1 MEIAFLICS
10 LLLLLFGV
18 YIGFLIGSNVGERAV
33 TKADYWKMNAAAI
46 IITVLLAFIFAGL
59 PLLYGAIIGLLAG
72 CIAGLKMAFGES
84 TGPWRALDK
93 MFNVNRSHR
102 ETAERGGGE
111 ERRRRRKEGAP
122 APDLISV
129 TEDKRSK
136 TRKNAKDA
144 R

>member
-1 MEIAFLICS
+1 MEVAFLICS

-18 YIGFLIGSNVGERAV
+18 YIGFIIGSNVGERAV

-46 IITVLLAFIFAGL
+46 VVAVLLGFILAGL
-59 PLLYGAIIGLLAG
+59 PLFYGGVIGLLAG

-102 ETAERGGGE
+102 ETAEKGTGE
-111 ERRRRRKEGAP
+111 ERRRRRKAGEA

-129 TEDKRSK
+129 SGKRSG
-136 TRKNAKDA
+136 TQQRKKDE